1 MNQWTKM
8 TKNRLL
14 KRQLKKAGISSFDSL
29 NEKTFKKLLK
39 QVEQSYTDNSN
50 SRRMVEHSLDIA
62 SQEMQEVIHELEE
75 AHRDVEKKDKLMFQ
89 QSRFAQMGEMISM
102 IAHQWRQP
110 LNMISVTAT
119 SIQFDVMLDKIDK
132 NKLLESTDN
141 ITEYSQHLSDT
152 IDDFRNFF
160 RPNKEIETTTFCD
173 EIKSVLN
180 IIGMS
185 ILEKNIELIKEL
197 SCKSKFSI
205 YSNELKHVIIN
216 IIKNSEDA
224 LVENNVKNPY
234 IKIKTYKESNT
245 RVLEISD
252 NGGGISKENIKKI
265 FDPYFSTKTKRSG
278 TGLGLYMSKI
288 IIEEHCKGRLEV
300 SNNTNGAVFKII
312 LLH

>member
-1 MNQWTKM
+1 M
-8 TKNRLL
+8 TENRLL
-14 KRQLKKAGISSFDSL
+14 KRQLKKAGITSFESL
-29 NEKTFKKLLK
+29 NEKAFKKLLK
-39 QVEQSYTDNSN
+39 QVEQSYADNSD

-62 SQEMQEVIHELEE
+62 SQEMQEVINELEG

-110 LNMISVTAT
+110 LNMISVATA
-119 SIQFDVMLDKIDK
+119 SIQFDILLDKIDK
-132 NKLLESTDN
+132 DKLLESTDN
-141 ITEYSQHLSDT
+141 ISSYSQHLSDT

-160 RPNKEIETTTFCD
+160 KPNKVVETTTFCN

-180 IIGMS
+180 IIGIS

-197 SCKSKFSI
+197 NCKSEFSI

-216 IIKNSEDA
+216 LIKNSEDA
-224 LVENNVKNPY
+224 LVENNVQNPY
-234 IKIKTYKESNT
+234 IKIKTYKELNT

-252 NGGGISKENIKKI
+252 NGGGISKKNIDKI
-265 FDPYFSTKTKRSG
+265 FDPYFSTKTKKSG

-288 IIEEHCKGRLEV
+288 IIEEHCGGRLEV
-300 SNNTNGAVFKII
+300 SNNSDGAVFKII
-312 LLH
+312 LSH